1 MAKAI
6 KGEEMKRVAKKIP
19 YVKHGDE
26 NVRYIRRVETTLVD
40 DGSFEYIGLPIKS
53 EDDLAR
59 IFSRLRES
67 AREQAVV
74 LFMNYQSMP
83 IGYDLWLGGIDF
95 VAIDPRRIISLAGTL
110 MAAKIAVCHNHPTGP
125 ALPSDGDTMFAVQLG
140 QLCKIMGWE
149 FYDFMILSSGD
160 FFSFRKTKH
169 PALGKATS
177 PFTVIQEKQ
186 SKQAAAEVSV
196 ITEINNEL
204 KKLGIQA
211 MVKQV
216 HNSISVSCKRPDEQ
230 KVKEVM
236 AAVMKKRKITA
247 DFVDKEGHK
256 V

>member
-1 MAKAI
+1 
-6 KGEEMKRVAKKIP
+6 MKREAKKIS

-26 NVRYIRRVETTLVD
+26 NVHYIRRVETKLVE
-40 DGSFEYIGLPIKS
+40 DGTFEYLGRPIRS

-67 AREQAVV
+67 DREQAVV
-74 LFMNYQSMP
+74 LFMDHQNMP
-83 IGYDLWLGGIDF
+83 IGYDLWLGGVDF
-95 VAIDPRRIISLAGTL
+95 VAIDPRRIISLAGTV
-110 MAAKIAVCHNHPTGP
+110 MASKIAICHNHPHGR
-125 ALPSDGDTMFAVQLG
+125 ALPSDGDTVFAIQIG

-160 FFSFRKTKH
+160 FFSFRKTNH
-169 PALGKATS
+169 PALGKAVS

-186 SKQAAAEVSV
+186 SQQATAEVSV

-211 MVKQV
+211 TVEQIYD
-216 HNSISVSCKRPDEQ
+216 SISVSCKRPDEE

-236 AAVMKKRKITA
+236 AAVMKKRKIKA
-247 DFVDKEGHK
+247 DFVDMEGHK